1 MPGEFCVFLLFIW
14 ACPLWLVW
22 LVVLVAIVIASIVV
36 LWKSMIFRM
45 SLLRLASLIMF
56 SIACTALFAISLIC
70 VIICLQMAII
80 QMIIMI
86 SVCRG
91 GLLGLGC
98 FLFGFPGLTV
108 FLLCPILGLASCWLV
123 LLFFLPSFFLF
134 ALLRK
139 VYRLS
144 LSWVFS

>member
-14 ACPLWLVW
+14 AYLLWLVQ

-36 LWKSMIFRM
+36 LWKSFMFWSI
-45 SLLRLASLIMF
+45 LLRLASLIMF
-56 SIACTALFAISLIC
+56 SVTCVALFAISLIC
-70 VIICLQMAII
+70 VVICFKMAII
-80 QMIIMI
+80 KMIIVI

-91 GLLGLGC
+91 GFRFGLFSFWFSWVNCVSAMSHPRSGILLVG
-98 FLFGFPGLTV
+98 T
-108 FLLCPILGLASCWLV
+108 A
-123 LLFFLPSFFLF
+123 FFLPSFFLF
-134 ALLRK
+134 ALLCK